1 MTPAAEGATSG
12 GTRERLI
19 VAAGQHLATRGPR
32 AVELRAIC
40 IELGISP
47 SLVNYHFSSPEQL
60 LWLAAIRAYA
70 QHVHEQE
77 DLVSQA
83 KSGADAVEAWV
94 NGTVSWMRD
103 NPGIASVIDFPQ
115 QTLAGVDDIDDFVK
129 ELTHLSRMN
138 VASLGSAILAT
149 VKRRQVRMV
158 SAQRVAL
165 LIKTNS
171 EFAYW
176 ISVVGFASQGA
187 GMWIAGRKPYSP
199 LWRAFGF
206 SPDKQIR
213 TTVQELIAR
222 MAKTPAQAI
231 PDPDTLTDEEPT
243 P

>member
-1 MTPAAEGATSG
+1 MAPVVDGATSG

-19 VAAGQHLATRGPR
+19 VAAGQHLAARGPR

-40 IELGISP
+40 VELGISP
-47 SLVNYHFSSPEQL
+47 SLVNYHFQSPEQL
-60 LWLAAIRAYA
+60 LWLAAIRAYGH
-70 QHVHEQE
+70 HVHSQQE
-77 DLVSQA
+77 LVAGSGT
-83 KSGADAVEAWV
+83 GADAVEAWV
-94 NGTVSWMRD
+94 NGTVTWMRD

-115 QTLAGVDDIDDFVK
+115 QTLAGVADIDDFVK

-149 VKRRQVRMV
+149 VKRRPVRML

-176 ISVVGFASQGA
+176 ITVVGFASQGA

-222 MAKTPAQAI
+222 MAKTPTNAI
-231 PDPDTLTDEEPT
+231 PDPDTLTDEEE
-243 P
+243 